1 MSDYTKL
8 ITTRLKLDGE
18 AEYNNKIS
26 QISKS
31 MGGMKS
37 EMSKL
42 SAEYAGQ
49 LNSYEALTKKGD
61 ILTRQ
66 LDAQKQKQS
75 EVTKM
80 LDEAKK
86 ARDRINESIS
96 KTVKEMED
104 ESKANGTLSSK
115 YIELKSALEDHETSA
130 TKAANS
136 ISHFEKELNH
146 ADASVARANTSL
158 NQNTRYLYEA
168 GNSADNCAKSINE
181 YGNEVKVATEKTN
194 DLTEMQKMAVAG
206 LATALSA
213 SLIKNWYQDL
223 NETLRECI
231 RTSMDFDRAMSV
243 IASTTQATA

>member
-66 LDAQKQKQS
+66 LDAQK
-75 EVTKM
+75 V
-80 LDEAKK
+80 LPH
-86 ARDRINESIS
+86 
-96 KTVKEMED
+96 
-104 ESKANGTLSSK
+104 LL
-115 YIELKSALEDHETSA
+115 LKGCLLFLPIRLRKSQFFAIDVIL
-130 TKAANS
+130 
-136 ISHFEKELNH
+136 
-146 ADASVARANTSL
+146 
-158 NQNTRYLYEA
+158 QNV
-168 GNSADNCAKSINE
+168 C
-181 YGNEVKVATEKTN
+181 
-194 DLTEMQKMAVAG
+194 Q
-206 LATALSA
+206 
-213 SLIKNWYQDL
+213 
-223 NETLRECI
+223 
-231 RTSMDFDRAMSV
+231 
-243 IASTTQATA
+243 